1 MSDVPE
7 TSSTPDL
14 DPQASGADSE
24 LEQLRAQLA
33 DAEARANTA
42 RDAQLRAVAELE
54 NVRKRAEREVSN
66 SARYGAEKI
75 LGELVLV
82 CDSLDLGVK
91 SAEQATQGEGG
102 DAAAK
107 MLEGMKLTLQQLNQ
121 VMLKHGVVEI
131 SPKGEAFDPNLHEAM
146 TLVPSADLP
155 PNHVLDVMQKG
166 YRLHDRL
173 LRPAMVIVTR
183 AP

>member
-1 MSDVPE
+1 MSDAPE

-14 DPQASGADSE
+14 HSQTNAASGE
-24 LEQLRAQLA
+24 LEQLRTQLA
-33 DAEARANTA
+33 DAETRAHAA

-66 SARYGAEKI
+66 GARYGAEKV

-91 SAEQATQGEGG
+91 SAEQA
-102 DAAAK
+102 AAADGSEAASK
-107 MLEGMKLTLQQLNQ
+107 MLEGMKLTLQQLSQ
-121 VMLKHGVVEI
+121 VMIKHGVVEI
-131 SPKGEAFDPNLHEAM
+131 FPKGEAFDPNLHEAM
-146 TLVPSADLP
+146 TLVPSAELP